1 MWANNDPAVHKK
13 RLAKIAARM
22 QRETPS
28 EWEKIRK
35 VETLLERLERPELRE
50 RGRRG
55 GERNFRG
62 I

>member
-1 MWANNDPAVHKK
+1 MDSVVWANNDPAVHKK

-35 VETLLERLERPELRE
+35 VETLLERLERPELR
-50 RGRRG
+50 
-55 GERNFRG
+55 
-62 I
+62 